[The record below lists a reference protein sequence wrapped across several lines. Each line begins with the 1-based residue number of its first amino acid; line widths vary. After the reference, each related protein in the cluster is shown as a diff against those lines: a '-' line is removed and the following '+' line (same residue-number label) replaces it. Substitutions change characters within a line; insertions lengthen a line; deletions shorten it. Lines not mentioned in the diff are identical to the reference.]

1 MYGVRE
7 QRQMIRKVV
16 MILILICLVATL
28 VGCNTIEGMGRD
40 ISEAGEAIS
49 DAARNGT

>member
-1 MYGVRE
+1 
-7 QRQMIRKVV
+7 MIRKVV
-16 MILILICLVATL
+16 MILILVGLVVTF

-49 DAARNGT
+49 EAARNGT